1 MISRADLQGSPHRPL
16 TVRALTES
24 RKNRAMSRHADGQEG
39 KGGICDE
46 MVRKDEGSG
55 SGRMSS
61 LVSQPSLLRAEV
73 LDHRLL
79 SWRSLFFLEEKRP
92 FFPKAV
98 FHHPHVR
105 LLEAYHCSLPSLFP
119 FTGELVLIPQ
129 HSHSVSCDS
138 LSPRT
143 LLAPSEVTPGG
154 LWEDIPPTEA
164 AETLGA
170 WCPTPWVL
178 SCAVIL
184 SRGNVSSHSTPECTL
199 QLVDI
204 RQPKTFPKAQWRSIC
219 HKWKFWSQREV
230 LVKSSKIQVH

>member
-16 TVRALTES
+16 TVPALTES
-24 RKNRAMSRHADGQEG
+24 RKNSAVSRHADGQEG

-46 MVRKDEGSG
+46 TVRKDEGSG

-61 LVSQPSLLRAEV
+61 LVNQPSLLRAGV

-79 SWRSLFFLEEKRP
+79 SWRSLLFLEEKRQ
-92 FFPKAV
+92 FFPKVV
-98 FHHPHVR
+98 FYHPNVR
-105 LLEAYHCSLPSLFP
+105 GLLEAYYCSLPSLFP
-119 FTGELVLIPQ
+119 FTGELFLVPQ

-154 LWEDIPPTEA
+154 VWEDIAPKEA

-184 SRGNVSSHSTPECTL
+184 SRGNVPSHSKPECTL
-199 QLVDI
+199 QLVAITDN
-204 RQPKTFPKAQWRSIC
+204 QK
-219 HKWKFWSQREV
+219 HSQ
-230 LVKSSKIQVH
+230 KPS